1 MFEPPVPSPSGL
13 PIPELAGAIATES
26 GQIAAAQCRMLLKLA
41 ELDAREDN
49 GFWTDCKSA
58 AHWLAGRCGYD
69 MSTSWEMVRVARR
82 LVRLPV
88 IAEAFGKGR
97 LAYPQVRALAR
108 IATAETEA
116 DMVEMVSI
124 ATGAQLERIVAS
136 YRRVL
141 ASYADPKAPFAGR
154 ELHYHFDAD
163 GFFCFKGRLSAEA
176 GTVLRQAIEA
186 AAEELRAETK
196 RCDLADVADDQPP
209 GRAAVPAA
217 ANRADALV
225 ALAETSLAR
234 GLEARAGSERTQ
246 VIVHVSAETLSGTR
260 DGERCEIEDGAEIA
274 PETARRL
281 ACDAVVVSLVE
292 SASGE
297 PLSVGRKTRK
307 VNPALDRAVRCR
319 DKACT
324 FPGCGQPIFLDNHH
338 IEHWARGG
346 ETSLVNLIKL
356 CGWHHGLVHEG
367 GYNVVR
373 DPETRALVF
382 TRPDGSVV
390 DNPRMATGPH
400 DGQLN
405 FGVDLFYNDR
415 RDGTERVEYDD
426 IMRYFARFDSR
437 LPKEP
442 PQRPPD
448 LEPGDPP
455 EDQQTS

>member
-124 ATGAQLERIVAS
+124 ATAAQLERIVAS

-307 VNPALDRAVRCR
+307 VSPALARALRCR
-319 DKACT
+319 DAGCV
-324 FPGCGQPIFLDNHH
+324 FPGCGQTRFVEAHH
-338 IEHWARGG
+338 ITHWAQGG
-346 ETSLVNLIKL
+346 ETSLDNLIQL
-356 CGWHHGLVHEG
+356 CWFHHHLIHEG
-367 GYNVVR
+367 GFGLAK
-373 DPETRALVF
+373 DPETKSAVF
-382 TRPDGSVV
+382 SRPDGSVIDQV
-390 DNPRMATGPH
+390 RIVTGPH
-400 DGQLN
+400 DGQLDLAADLCCN
-405 FGVDLFYNDR
+405 DKRDGSQRVDYND
-415 RDGTERVEYDD
+415 
-426 IMRYFARFDSR
+426 IMVYFSRHDSR
-437 LPKEP
+437 IPKQHP
-442 PQRPPD
+442 PP
-448 LEPGDPP
+448 
-455 EDQQTS
+455 